1 MCPSCLTNA
10 AAIVATASS
19 TGGILAVCLTKFTAF
34 FKSNLLGPIRKTHI
48 HQTSIH
54 ETKEK

>member
-1 MCPSCLTNA
+1 MCPSCLTTT

-19 TGGILAVCLTKFTAF
+19 TGGILAVCLTKFRTF
-34 FKSNLLGPIRKTHI
+34 FKSNLLGLIRKTPI